1 MGGFS
6 QHSRAARTAVL
17 RCGKGETGLPLDKYD
32 QGNDLELTFDAKSA
46 GQS

>member
-32 QGNDLELTFDAKSA
+32 QGNDLELTFDAKNA